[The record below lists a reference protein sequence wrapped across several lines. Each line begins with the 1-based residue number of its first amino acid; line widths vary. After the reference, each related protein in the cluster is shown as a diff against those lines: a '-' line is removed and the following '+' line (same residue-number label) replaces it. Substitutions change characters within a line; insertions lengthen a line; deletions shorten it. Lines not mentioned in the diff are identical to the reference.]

1 MFLSHKTLAFLL
13 IIQVVLF
20 LSVGN
25 VLGEAVVQPDELWV
39 KAVQLASENQ
49 NLIPENVH
57 MQIKEFNSK
66 GKVKGTE
73 ESWLQFFETD
83 NGKVDTKL
91 VKKLQGGKE
100 VTDSEKEEKG
110 NRKKLVYS
118 SGLSDFT
125 LPFSP
130 KTQPS
135 LTVKR
140 LDQIETKAGRDCL
153 VYDYKCV
160 TSNGDNVVNP
170 LLVNME
176 HASYPLIILAI
187 LSLLK

>member
-73 ESWLQFFETD
+73 ES
-83 NGKVDTKL
+83 
-91 VKKLQGGKE
+91 
-100 VTDSEKEEKG
+100 
-110 NRKKLVYS
+110 
-118 SGLSDFT
+118 
-125 LPFSP
+125 
-130 KTQPS
+130 
-135 LTVKR
+135 
-140 LDQIETKAGRDCL
+140 
-153 VYDYKCV
+153 
-160 TSNGDNVVNP
+160 
-170 LLVNME
+170 
-176 HASYPLIILAI
+176 
-187 LSLLK
+187 